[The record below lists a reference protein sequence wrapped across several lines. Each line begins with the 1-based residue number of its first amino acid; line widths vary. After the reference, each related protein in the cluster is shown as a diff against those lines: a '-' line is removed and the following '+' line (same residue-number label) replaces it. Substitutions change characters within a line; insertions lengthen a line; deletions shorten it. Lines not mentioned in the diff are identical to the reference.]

1 MNTLDKMTK
10 QELRVVITNLEAR
23 LAAAERNA
31 VRSQVQPRATR
42 FPTVEERKAFFAA
55 NPNCKT
61 ASPADIVNWAT
72 R

>member
-1 MNTLDKMTK
+1 MKTLDKMTK
-10 QELRVVITNLEAR
+10 HELLSHIANLETR
-23 LAAAERNA
+23 LASAERSA

-42 FPTVEERKAFFAA
+42 FPTVDERKAFFAA

-61 ASPADIVNWAT
+61 ASPADIVNWAS